1 MVDPLETAV
10 EEVLTQL
17 GYELVE
23 CRRVGSPQRPLL
35 QVRIDHRGA
44 DRPDPA
50 IPDRSVTADD
60 CVRASRVIEQVL
72 ESRGLVG
79 AEYTLEVSSPGSDRP
94 LRKVS
99 DWERFRGERA
109 KVKHRD
115 FHGSKYGTVEG
126 PEEARGT
133 THVRFRAE
141 DGGEALSLSLEG
153 MREAKLAPKFEFK
166 KKPGAPKDKR

>member
-44 DRPDPA
+44 DRPDVA
-50 IPDRSVTADD
+50 IPDQSVTADD
-60 CVRASRVIEQVL
+60 CVRASRAIEQTL

-94 LRKVS
+94 LRKAA
-99 DWERFRGERA
+99 DWERFRGQRV
-109 KVKHRD
+109 KVKHRS
-115 FHGSKYGTVEG
+115 FAGSRYGESQG
-126 PEEARGT
+126 RRDGEAEVVLLRL
-133 THVRFRAE
+133 E
-141 DGGEALSLSLEG
+141 DGGEILALDIAD
-153 MREAKLAPKFEFK
+153 MREARLAPKFEVPGRPGK
-166 KKPGAPKDKR
+166 KK